1 MSKGVIMGHDVALM
15 KPLTY
20 MNRSG
25 LAVQSFLSYYKEKRQ
40 ILVIH
45 DDVDLAVGSLRIRY
59 GGSAGGHKG
68 VRSIVESLGSY
79 DFIRVKV
86 GIGRPVH
93 IPVSDYV
100 LNPFS
105 KDERELI
112 QQCLKRA
119 QEAVV
124 AIIDKGLTSAQN
136 IFNKK
141 EVLSNEQKSTN
152 DPSRT

>member
-1 MSKGVIMGHDVALM
+1 MSKGVIMGYDVALM

-25 LAVQSFLSYYKEKRQ
+25 LAVQSFLSYYKEKRE
-40 ILVIH
+40 IMVIH
-45 DDVDLAVGSLRIRY
+45 DDVDLAVGALRIRY

-68 VRSIVESLGSY
+68 VRSIAESLGSY